1 MKRLICLSA
10 IAALALPTGAM
21 AQRGWETIGF
31 RTVGAGSD
39 RDSISVRGNERHRQI
54 RICAINRPIGLQSV
68 RVRFNNGVRQD
79 IRTRQVLRG
88 GACTVAKDLRGRAR
102 NLRTVDLT
110 YTKLQRGILPPLV
123 RVQAR

>member
-1 MKRLICLSA
+1 MKHLVGLTA
-10 IAALALPTGAM
+10 IAMLALPTAAS

-39 RDSISVRGNERHRQI
+39 RDSIQVRGNERHRQI
-54 RICAINRPIGLQSV
+54 RICSINRPIGLQSV
-68 RVRFNNGVRQD
+68 RVRFNNGARQD
-79 IRTRQVLRG
+79 IRTRQILRG
-88 GACTVAKDLRGRAR
+88 GACTVAKDLRGRGR

-110 YTKLQRGILPPLV
+110 YTKLQRGVLPPLV

>member
-1 MKRLICLSA
+1 MKRLIGLSA
-10 IAALALPTGAM
+10 IALLALPTGAM

-39 RDSISVRGNERHRQI
+39 RDTIQVRGRERHRQV
-54 RICAINRPIGLQSV
+54 RICSINRPIGLQNV
-68 RVRFNNGVRQD
+68 RVRFNNGARQD
-79 IRTRQVLRG
+79 IRTRQILRA

-102 NLRTVDLT
+102 NLRYVDIT
-110 YTKLQRGILPPLV
+110 YTKLQRGMLPPLV

>member
-1 MKRLICLSA
+1 MKRLIGLSA

-39 RDSISVRGNERHRQI
+39 RDTIAVRGNERHRQI
-54 RICAINRPIGLQSV
+54 RICSINRPIGLQDV
-68 RVRFNNGVRQD
+68 RVRFNNGARQD

-88 GACTVAKDLRGRAR
+88 GTCTAAKDLRGRGR
-102 NLRTVDLT
+102 NLRTVDIT
-110 YTKLQRGILPPLV
+110 YTKLQRGVLPPLV
-123 RVQAR
+123 RIQAR